1 MDVVSTKSAH
11 SVPTFSLRLRLAL
24 LRMHLA
30 VFTLS
35 VYRTFRLSTQNHIL
49 NDNRHIMNL
58 AAVTQ
63 FLKPLEVRPSPDLF
77 YSNDSWIYHTRKVSF
92 PVTKIL

>member
-1 MDVVSTKSAH
+1 
-11 SVPTFSLRLRLAL
+11 
-24 LRMHLA
+24 
-30 VFTLS
+30 
-35 VYRTFRLSTQNHIL
+35 
-49 NDNRHIMNL
+49 MNL